1 MGVGAEVARRLHEKG
16 ANLVLTD
23 VDTEALRD
31 IGTEL
36 GQDRVLTAV
45 ADVRELP
52 AMKDAVSGGV
62 DRFGGIDIVMANA
75 GIATYGSVL
84 KVDPEAFR
92 LLIDVNI
99 VGVFNTVRAA
109 LPAVVDRR
117 GYVLV
122 VSSAAAFAASPG
134 LAPYDTAKAGVE
146 HFANALRLEVAH
158 LGVAVGSAHML
169 VDRHPPGAGRQVGP
183 AGLSQVAR
191 SDARSARQDDLG
203 RGLRRGIREGHR
215 GPQTLRLLSRV
226 CLAVALVQ
234 AAAVHACRRVQH
246 SEGRPQLLPQM
257 DAEVEALGRSISAR
271 TEEKESD
278 RTHRRSAN
286 SSDVVGGLRRQGSR
300 RGGQALAAAHVGRR
314 HTRSGRAIAK
324 EAYVYGFPMVD
335 NYRVMYSYF
344 VNKQDPEY
352 KGGWNEIHSA
362 ARVYTPD
369 DKTIQT
375 PNSDTPVPLVGAD
388 LRSEPLVLT
397 VPPIEQDRYYSLQFV
412 DGYTYNFHYVGSRTH
427 RERRRQIPSG
437 RPELER

>member
-1 MGVGAEVARRLHEKG
+1 MGSVNGKVVLITGGARGVGAEVARRLHEKG

-23 VDTEALRD
+23 VDKEALRD

-52 AMKDAVSGGV
+52 AMKDAVSRGV
-62 DRFGGIDIVMANA
+62 DRFGGVDIVMANA

-169 VDRHPPGAGRQVGP
+169 WIDTPLVQDAKSDLPAFRKLLAAMPGPLGKTT
-183 AGLSQVAR
+183 SVAACGEAFVKGIE
-191 SDARSARQDDLG
+191 ARKRYVYCPDYVAL
-203 RGLRRGIREGHR
+203 LRWFK
-215 GPQTLRLLSRV
+215 PLLSTRV
-226 CLAVALVQ
+226 GESSTLKVVP
-234 AAAVHACRRVQH
+234 
-246 SEGRPQLLPQM
+246 ELLPQM

-271 TEEKESD
+271 TEEVEK
-278 RTHRRSAN
+278 
-286 SSDVVGGLRRQGSR
+286 
-300 RGGQALAAAHVGRR
+300 
-314 HTRSGRAIAK
+314 K
-324 EAYVYGFPMVD
+324 
-335 NYRVMYSYF
+335 
-344 VNKQDPEY
+344 
-352 KGGWNEIHSA
+352 
-362 ARVYTPD
+362 
-369 DKTIQT
+369 
-375 PNSDTPVPLVGAD
+375 
-388 LRSEPLVLT
+388 
-397 VPPIEQDRYYSLQFV
+397 
-412 DGYTYNFHYVGSRTH
+412 
-427 RERRRQIPSG
+427 
-437 RPELER
+437 